1 MQVISRAGATGDR
14 LQRLRLLVHIG
25 DFFTAYHE
33 KKLSRA
39 LEILDDAGIFRNTTE
54 RREVQCPADRG
65 TVQIEDQFGQ
75 RHIVR
80 VPLNVEP
87 GQTFWAEIPVSA
99 RGGMLAEQCV
109 VPLYGVLEMRLSN
122 WCADLLQVDS

>member
-1 MQVISRAGATGDR
+1 MAYQLYRHVQAQEQAEKILERQLRRLLMQGESKERSRWLEYGRSCLHADSTTRAGMQVISRAGATGDR

-54 RREVQCPADRG
+54 RREVQC
-65 TVQIEDQFGQ
+65 Q
-75 RHIVR
+75 RTEAPYKSRINLV
-80 VPLNVEP
+80 N
-87 GQTFWAEIPVSA
+87 AI
-99 RGGMLAEQCV
+99 
-109 VPLYGVLEMRLSN
+109 
-122 WCADLLQVDS
+122 